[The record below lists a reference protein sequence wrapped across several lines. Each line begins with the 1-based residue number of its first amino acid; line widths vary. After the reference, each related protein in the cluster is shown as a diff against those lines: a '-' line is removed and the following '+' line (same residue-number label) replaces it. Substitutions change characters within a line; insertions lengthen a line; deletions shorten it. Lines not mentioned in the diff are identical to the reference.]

1 MCKTVSKQQLIKL
14 EEKYINRNG
23 EPLPLLVLNS
33 HRKKLESVH
42 HDLVDEGDLIC
53 HVAVGP
59 TGYCQ
64 VVKVCSRLGLFSV
77 TNCSKE
83 NSLAQTAINSTK
95 LWFDSATVVV
105 ATGEAMMLEE
115 NESFGVYKLKVQIQK
130 WR

>member
-1 MCKTVSKQQLIKL
+1 MCKTATKQQLIKL
-14 EEKYINRNG
+14 EDKYINNKG
-23 EPLPLLVLNS
+23 EALPLLDLNS
-33 HRKKLESVH
+33 NRKKLDSTH
-42 HDLVDEGDLIC
+42 HNLVDEGDLIC

-77 TNCSKE
+77 TNCGKA
-83 NSLAQTAINSTK
+83 NSLAQTAINTTK
-95 LWFDSATVVV
+95 LWFDSSTVVV

-115 NESFGVYKLKVQIQK
+115 NENFGVYKLKVQIQK